1 MPIGNS
7 SPQQGTGTGEGK
19 TGGRPSGASGGGLQC
34 IKNCQIARLQNL
46 QDSDG
51 GKDRLRIRVEIDAS
65 GVVVAAEVIKSSG
78 NPQIDEVILAG
89 IKQMQFNPSGKP
101 IKGIVRANIF
111 L

>member
-1 MPIGNS
+1 MSTGNS
-7 SPQQGTGTGEGK
+7 SAQNVTSTGTGTG
-19 TGGRPSGASGGGLQC
+19 TGGGLEC

-46 QDSDG
+46 QDSAG
-51 GKDRLRIRVEIDAS
+51 GKDRLRIRVEIDPNGIVS
-65 GVVVAAEVIKSSG
+65 AAEIVKSSG